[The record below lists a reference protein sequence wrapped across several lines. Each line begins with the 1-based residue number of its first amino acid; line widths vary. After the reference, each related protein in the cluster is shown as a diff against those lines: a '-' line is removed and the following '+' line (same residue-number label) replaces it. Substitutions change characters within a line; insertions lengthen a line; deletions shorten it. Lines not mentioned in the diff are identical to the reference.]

1 MDERTMMERAGM
13 YQPPAVIVDEELT
26 PGQKEIMVS
35 LFGKYYRQ
43 AGNAMMYLKTDNGQK
58 IIGTAVLLVLLTI
71 ATKKLN
77 KK

>member
-1 MDERTMMERAGM
+1 MDERTMMERSGM
-13 YQPPAVIVDEELT
+13 YQPPAIIAEEDLT
-26 PGQKEIMVS
+26 PGQKEVMVS

-58 IIGTAVLLVLLTI
+58 IMGTALLLVLLTI

>member
-13 YQPPAVIVDEELT
+13 YQPPANNEELT

-43 AGNAMMYLKTDNGQK
+43 AGSAMMYLKTDNGQK
-58 IIGTAVLLVLLTI
+58 IIGTALLLVLLTI
-71 ATKKLN
+71 ATKKIN

>member
-1 MDERTMMERAGM
+1 MDERTMMERAGI
-13 YQPPAVIVDEELT
+13 YQPPAIIVEEDLT
-26 PGQKEIMVS
+26 PGQKEVMVS

-58 IIGTAVLLVLLTI
+58 IMGTTLLLVLLTI

>member
-13 YQPPAVIVDEELT
+13 YQPPATVEDLT

-43 AGNAMMYLKTDNGQK
+43 AGSAMMYLKTDNGQK
-58 IIGTAVLLVLLTI
+58 IVGTALLLVLLAI

-77 KK
+77 PK